1 MKFKLACFF
10 VLLSMLVITNDVG
23 TKRLNATLGPSCYC
37 QTDAYIIVDFCNS
50 FCNKLNRGGC
60 ESIEFDGGGE
70 CFAGLCG
77 TEWEFNCANG
87 VSVIRTFYERCS
99 DCPN

>member
-1 MKFKLACFF
+1 MKIKLACFF

-37 QTDAYIIVDFCNS
+37 QTDAQVIIDFCDG

-60 ESIEFDGGGE
+60 KEIESGDGE
-70 CFAGLCG
+70 CYAGLCG
-77 TEWEFNCANG
+77 TEWTIKCVTWGSME
-87 VSVIRTFYERCS
+87 RTFYERCS
-99 DCPN
+99 GCPN